1 MTMKDQL
8 TGFGSAL
15 SQTGA
20 VNYVVQTG
28 FQEDQEIFTGNT
40 THSGGF
46 VIIHTELFF

>member
-1 MTMKDQL
+1 MFTFSAVDRVMTTKDQL

-28 FQEDQEIFTGNT
+28 FQEDQEIF
-40 THSGGF
+40 HR
-46 VIIHTELFF
+46 